1 MIDQATGTVDQ
12 DRLRMNME
20 LAMDVYISRVNHCP
34 CDDTQIHLFK
44 GADSSE
50 LQEQRQHLQVFL
62 KGSRK
67 KKEELRRKK
76 PTLYSYFDK
85 VWNVKNRH
93 QVLDLPPQY
102 LFLLV
107 CCYGDN
113 CPHPLCQTGKPPCEM
128 TWFPGGPSVKTIP
141 MPVPDPSRPWGNPIC
156 TSCHGVCAGHYL
168 KPEIGLEKQ
177 TCAKCRPPSA
187 MLKEFFQSMKKRKT
201 TPTEPDIKA
210 IAEKTLLPP
219 VEVRMWLEHLQQVD
233 LNRRRGAA
241 KAAETR
247 HRRAANTTASSAD
260 PNPTLQANVN
270 PEPIPG
276 PAAETEDIYYCG
288 YCGGQYEEET
298 EECEFWIACEACDCW
313 FHGVCVGIAADN
325 EPEV

>member
-1 MIDQATGTVDQ
+1 MFVTRVCKFIHPINPGGGGGGGGESVIDQ
-12 DRLRMNME
+12 
-20 LAMDVYISRVNHCP
+20 
-34 CDDTQIHLFK
+34 DTQIHLFK